1 VRKRFKELER
11 TGCVVQC
18 KTGYIRG
25 VSCLSGFVTAPDGRR
40 MSFAVLC
47 NELVEPNAVGKAKS
61 LQEKVVAAIAE
72 ELAATARSR
81 ELLGGG

>member
-1 VRKRFKELER
+1 
-11 TGCVVQC
+11 
-18 KTGYIRG
+18 
-25 VSCLSGFVTAPDGRR
+25 